1 VTATDA
7 KAPALATLA
16 PRLVQALGPRALV
29 LVGMPGSGKT
39 TIGKRLATVLGLAFV
54 DADHEIERAA
64 QMTIPEIF
72 TQFGEAEF
80 REGEKRVMAR
90 LMEGG
95 CRVIATGGGA
105 FMAPETRAAIR
116 ARGVSV
122 WLKTDLDVLLARVKR
137 KNNRPLLQGTDPRAA
152 LERLLALR
160 EPVFA
165 EADVTVESHDVAHEN
180 TVHEIVSAIL
190 ALPMRQ
196 ATVAEEEKP

>member
-1 VTATDA
+1 
-7 KAPALATLA
+7 
-16 PRLVQALGPRALV
+16 
-29 LVGMPGSGKT
+29 
-39 TIGKRLATVLGLAFV
+39 
-54 DADHEIERAA
+54 
-64 QMTIPEIF
+64 
-72 TQFGEAEF
+72 
-80 REGEKRVMAR
+80 MAR